1 MVTLPTKL
9 LEEEASVLSVELL
22 GSEEEGGF
30 FGFAATGRGP
40 CTSGNISED
49 CREDCP
55 ACVLSWTAGNGL
67 CVGRFFP

>member
-9 LEEEASVLSVELL
+9 LQEEASVLSVELF
-22 GSEEEGGF
+22 GSEEEGGL
-30 FGFAATGRGP
+30 FGFAATGRGLYTP
-40 CTSGNISED
+40 ENISWE

-67 CVGRFFP
+67 CVGKFFP